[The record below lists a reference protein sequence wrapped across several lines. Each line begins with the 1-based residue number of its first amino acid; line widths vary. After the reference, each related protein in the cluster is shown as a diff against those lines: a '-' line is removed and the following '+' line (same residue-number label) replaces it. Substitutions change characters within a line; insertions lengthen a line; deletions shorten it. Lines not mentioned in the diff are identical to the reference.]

1 MKAACQAELS
11 DQEDF
16 LELLEILQN
25 VIHIQSKEVMN
36 MKNFILEIGRQ
47 LEVEEEVYLQAERMF
62 YEQQWILDFF
72 FVILYFI
79 IPL

>member
-36 MKNFILEIGRQ
+36 MKNFILEKGRQ
-47 LEVEEEVYLQAERMF
+47 LEVEEEVY
-62 YEQQWILDFF
+62 
-72 FVILYFI
+72 
-79 IPL
+79 